1 MLDEI
6 LLNIHKPGRYIGQE
20 WNMSKKD
27 FDNCNIKFAL
37 CFPDL
42 YEVGM
47 SNLGI
52 RIIYGILNSLPDVVC
67 ERFFACGSDME
78 ANLRQ
83 KGKEIFSLENHKAL
97 REFDIAGFSL
107 AHELSYTNVLAIL
120 DLGKVPLKADGRG
133 NNYPLII
140 GGGPCMM
147 NPEPVYEFFDLF
159 IIGEAEEAI
168 VEFIDFYRKVK
179 TDYKSGKLS
188 KYELL
193 KAASAIEGIYA
204 PSLYEVE
211 YGDDYGIK
219 EFKPKSAGIKSKVKK
234 RIVKDLNQSFVSLK
248 WIVPYIQIV
257 HDRITLEIMRGCPN
271 SCRFCQARHQYA
283 PFRKRSID
291 NILNAAQQSY
301 KNSGYE
307 EIALGGLSVSDYPQ
321 IEELLKVLIAF
332 FKTECVSVSLPSI
345 KPKIMLGELS
355 SLIATI
361 KKTGLTF
368 APEAAAQKL
377 RDILGKDFSTQD
389 FFKVIE
395 QAFASGYQRVKLY
408 FMAGVP
414 FEQNSDL
421 DEIVNFAV
429 KVSELRRKFKNRP
442 AQVNLSINTLIPK
455 PHTPFQWL
463 KMEDLNSMLYK
474 QEYLKKQVKKHRM
487 IKLSFHDPYLSFLE
501 GVLSR
506 GDRRLS
512 SVILNAYNAGA
523 RLEGWQENFSF
534 QRWIKAFED
543 AGIDPQVY
551 LREKLKEQ
559 LLPWD
564 LLDIGVSK
572 ELLLKEL
579 SRVDKLIDNQE

>member
-1 MLDEI
+1 MLNDI

-20 WNMSKKD
+20 WNISKKD
-27 FDNCNIKFAL
+27 FDNSNIKFAL

-42 YEVGM
+42 YEIGM

-67 ERFFACGSDME
+67 ERFFSCGSDME
-78 ANLRQ
+78 ESLRQ
-83 KGKEIFSLENHKAL
+83 KGKEIFSLESRKAL
-97 REFDIAGFSL
+97 KEFDIAGFSL

-120 DLGKVPLKADGRG
+120 DLGRIPLKSDGRG
-133 NNYPLII
+133 NNYPLVI
-140 GGGPCMM
+140 GGGPCVM
-147 NPEPVYEFFDLF
+147 NPEPMHEFFDLF

-168 VEFIDFYRKVK
+168 VEVIDFYRKVK

-193 KAASAIEGIYA
+193 KAASVIEGIYV

-219 EFKPKSAGIKSKVKK
+219 EFKPKAAGVNLKIKK
-234 RIVKDLNQSFVSLK
+234 RVIKDLDRPFVPLK

-271 SCRFCQARHQYA
+271 SCRFCQARHLYA
-283 PFRKRSID
+283 PFRKRSVD
-291 NILNAAQQSY
+291 NIFNAAKQSY
-301 KNSGYE
+301 KDSGYE
-307 EIALGGLSVSDYPQ
+307 EIALGGLSVSDYPH

-332 FKTECVSVSLPSI
+332 FKDKCVSVALPSI

-377 RDILGKDFSTQD
+377 RDILGKDFSTED
-389 FFKVIE
+389 FFKVLE
-395 QAFASGYQRVKLY
+395 QAFASGYQSVKLY
-408 FMAGVP
+408 FMTGVP

-421 DEIVNFAV
+421 DEIINFAV
-429 KVSELRRKFKNRP
+429 KVSELRRRFKNRP
-442 AQVNLSINTLIPK
+442 AQVSLSINTLIPK
-455 PHTPFQWL
+455 PHTPFQWF
-463 KMEDLNSMLYK
+463 KMEDLDIMLYK
-474 QEYLKKQVKKHRM
+474 QDYLKKQAKKHRM
-487 IKLSFHDPYLSFLE
+487 IKLSFHGPYLSFVE

-543 AGIDPQVY
+543 AGINPQVY
-551 LREKLKEQ
+551 LKEKSKQQ

-572 ELLLKEL
+572 ELLLSEY
-579 SRVDKLIDNQE
+579 DKLIDNQ